1 MAARIGLDQARR
13 AADYLR
19 AAGGGVM
26 DTIAHFWDRL
36 AQTPPLARDDLHLVL
51 AGPVDSE
58 SSGGNTV
65 SNCGAM
71 LYVPKAHR
79 ADVLTVSTHAAD
91 AMCGYLENWWANSQ
105 EQKKVARPTGGGIPP
120 LPINYVT
127 GLADGIEAMTP
138 RLLTMVNRK
147 VPARK
152 TVNVMMT
159 LPADQP
165 AVLCSRVRLA
175 RDGDEPVLNR
185 WRKLYN
191 QERGILFD
199 ADVDA
204 WIESRNVYVHEA
216 NNVIVAL
223 AKFDLMLPTT
233 VELGGVF
240 TFPEYRKQGF
250 GAELVQDLACR
261 IRQMGK
267 TPLLQVDTANEAAL
281 ALYRKMNW
289 IELGHLARVWLNSA
303 S

>member
-1 MAARIGLDQARR
+1 
-13 AADYLR
+13 
-19 AAGGGVM
+19 M

-51 AGPVDSE
+51 AVPGDDSTK
-58 SSGGNTV
+58 SANDVTPY
-65 SNCGAM
+65 GAM

-79 ADVLTVSTHAAD
+79 ADVLAASAEAAG
-91 AMCGYLENWWANSQ
+91 AMCDYLENWWAKSQ
-105 EQKKVARPTGGGIPP
+105 EQANPPAPAPDTLPP

-127 GLADGIEAMTP
+127 GLADGIAAMTP

-147 VPARK
+147 TPARK

-159 LPADQP
+159 LPAQQ
-165 AVLCSRVRLA
+165 AAALCGRVRLA

-216 NNVIVAL
+216 NGVIVAL
-223 AKFDLMLPTT
+223 AKFDLVLPTA
-233 VELGGVF
+233 VEIGGVY

-250 GAELVQDLACR
+250 GAELIHDLVCR

-267 TPLLQVDTANEAAL
+267 TPLLQVDTANGPAL

-289 IELGHLARVWLNSA
+289 VELGQLTRVWLS
-303 S
+303 SIS